1 MPKLAGLSPR
11 LKALHDDIVTPMMA
25 KPPFSLGFPSDLA
38 QSAYYPGDQRMS
50 KDEISLISQALEDQS
65 IYPENTRI
73 RKVQSLKQPVFE
85 VLQAS
90 VQQDGSAQEFSLR
103 DSKGNLRI
111 IRGDHDKELD
121 LICHSLAEASKH
133 ASQLQK
139 TVLEQYIDSFQT
151 GSLHAYRD
159 SQRTW
164 ISDKGPR
171 IENIFGFVEPYRD
184 PFGVRAEFEGIVGIS
199 DIEETKI
206 LKSLVENSDKF
217 IRRLPWIV
225 TTGWEGQWK
234 GPFEKTSFEPPD
246 FASIHSMC
254 FSLDSICPG
263 KLLRYLALAYCS
275 SIIFPGI
282 NLPNVLS
289 LSLNL

>member
-1 MPKLAGLSPR
+1 MTKLAEVSPR
-11 LKALHDDIVTPMMA
+11 LKALHDDIINPMMA

-38 QSAYYPGDQRMS
+38 RSAYYPGDQYMS
-50 KDEISLISQALEDQS
+50 KDEIALVSQALEDQF
-65 IYPENTRI
+65 IHPENTRI
-73 RKVQSLKQPVFE
+73 RKVQSFEKPIFE

-90 VQQDGSAQEFSLR
+90 VQQDVSAPEFSLR
-103 DSKGNLRI
+103 DSKGTLRLV
-111 IRGDHDKELD
+111 RGDHAKELD

-133 ASQLQK
+133 ASELQK
-139 TVLEQYIDSFQT
+139 TVLEQYIESFQT
-151 GSLHAYRD
+151 GSLHAYRN

-164 ISDKGPR
+164 ITDKGPR

-217 IRRLPWIV
+217 IRRLPWVI
-225 TTGWEGQWK
+225 TTGLEGHWK

-254 FSLDSICPG
+254 FFSVSIYLV
-263 KLLRYLALAYCS
+263 KLLRYP
-275 SIIFPGI
+275 SIGI
-282 NLPNVLS
+282 LF
-289 LSLNL
+289 

>member
-1 MPKLAGLSPR
+1 MAKLARVSPR
-11 LKALHDDIVTPMMA
+11 LKALHDDIVTPMIA

-38 QSAYYPGDQRMS
+38 QSAYYPGDQRII
-50 KDEISLISQALEDQS
+50 KDEIALVSQALEDRS

-73 RKVQSLKQPVFE
+73 RKIQSLGQPIFE

-90 VQQDGSAQEFSLR
+90 VRQNSSIQEFSLR
-103 DSKGNLRI
+103 DSKGTVRI
-111 IRGDHDKELD
+111 ICGDHAKELD
-121 LICHSLAEASKH
+121 LICRSLAEASEY
-133 ASQLQK
+133 ASELQK
-139 TVLEQYIDSFQT
+139 TVLRQYIESFQT

-164 ISDKGPR
+164 IKDKGPR

-217 IRRLPWIV
+217 IRRLPWID
-225 TTGWEGQWK
+225 TTDSNNNWK
-234 GPFEKTSFEPPD
+234 GPFEKTTFEPPD
-246 FASIHSMC
+246 FASIHSM
-254 FSLDSICPG
+254 
-263 KLLRYLALAYCS
+263 YLS
-275 SIIFPGI
+275 
-282 NLPNVLS
+282 
-289 LSLNL
+289 